1 MGSEIEHRAAQVP
14 MGVALP
20 HELEAA
26 RRLAEQS
33 RSPRTLRE
41 YQGDWNRFASWAA
54 ARHADAVQAGPEL
67 IGAYIAHL
75 VELGRRPSTINRAM
89 AAISV
94 TLAAAGREDHPTG
107 HAAVRAVAAGARR
120 QLGTAQRKARPL
132 TPTEL
137 GRMSAALGD
146 TLSDL
151 RDRALLLLGFA
162 AALRRREIVALY
174 IEDVQAHP
182 AGLEVTVRRSKTD
195 QTGDGHLIPVRAAA
209 DPACCPA
216 RAWAAWRTAAGLE
229 EGPAFRNI
237 DRHGNLGDRLS
248 DRAVSLILDRAARR
262 AGLDLDG
269 LSAHSLRAGYV
280 TTAAQRGHN
289 ERTIANVSR
298 HRSIPVLRGYV
309 RRGTVWQDAATNLG
323 W

>member
-1 MGSEIEHRAAQVP
+1 MGNEIEQQAAQVA

-20 HELEAA
+20 HELQAA

-41 YQGDWNRFASWAA
+41 YQADWDRFATWAA
-54 ARHADAVQAGPEL
+54 ERHADPLLAGPEL

-75 VELGRRPSTINRAM
+75 VELGRRPSTISRAL

-94 TLAAAGREDHPTG
+94 TLAAAGREDHPTA

-120 QLGTAQRKARPL
+120 QLGTGQRKARPL

-146 TLSDL
+146 TLADH

-162 AALRRREIVALY
+162 AALRRQEIVALDV
-174 IEDVQAHP
+174 EDLQIHP
-182 AGLEVTVRRSKTD
+182 SGMEVTVRRSKTD
-195 QTGDGHLIPVRAAA
+195 QTGDGHLIPVRAAT
-209 DPACCPA
+209 DPVCCPA
-216 RAWAAWRTAAGLE
+216 RAWSAWRTAVGSE
-229 EGPAFRNI
+229 GGPAFRNI
-237 DRHGNLGDRLS
+237 DRHGNVGDRLS

-280 TTAAQRGHN
+280 TTAAQRGHS

-309 RRGTVWQDAATNLG
+309 RRATAWEDAATDLG